1 MFDKLKCLFSF
12 NWFYIVLFLV
22 LSIFS
27 FGDEITVGRETI
39 KMIIKD
45 KQDFSQKS
53 QYVNSKNNKF
63 NFIDIDKISSNDD
76 MLIYTGE
83 IEYIFFHPLI
93 LDSQKGF
100 DTRKNN
106 NRKLYN
112 LFITTDEFKKCLE
125 KLYENDYILVDI
137 FDVYKEVYKEGK
149 FKVQRQDLK
158 IPKGKKPFILFVDD
172 LSYNRYMLNS
182 TSSKLVLDESDFKIK
197 SLSIEDWKEV
207 LSDDKEIIPI
217 LNKFIEEH
225 EDFSLNNAKGVISLT
240 GSEGVFGYN
249 TGKYARRNEKNV
261 ETLRRLSKDIFD
273 AKKVADKLKEDGWK
287 FACHTYDHINF
298 KNVTTDYIK
307 NDIENWFKYVSNI
320 VGTTNI
326 FVYPYDNSI
335 NEGDERFKYLNS
347 NGFNIFCSSD
357 KGINRDSFTLKDHV
371 NIHRDLICYETIKSN
386 KKNFYKIFEDVINKD
401 TRKIKKK
408 NLIY

>member
-76 MLIYTGE
+76 MVIYTGE

-93 LDSQKGF
+93 LDSQRAF

-125 KLYENDYILVDI
+125 KLYENDYMLVDI

-149 FKVQRQDLK
+149 FKIQRQDLK

-172 LSYNRYMLNS
+172 LSYNGYMLNS

-197 SLSIEDWKEV
+197 SLNVEDGKEV

-408 NLIY
+408 I

>member
-106 NRKLYN
+106 TRKLYN

-172 LSYNRYMLNS
+172 LSYNGYMLNS

>member
-12 NWFYIVLFLV
+12 NWFYIVLFLL

-76 MLIYTGE
+76 MVIYTGE

-93 LDSQKGF
+93 LDSQNGF
-100 DTRKNN
+100 DIRKNN

-125 KLYENDYILVDI
+125 KLYENDYMLVDI

-149 FKVQRQDLK
+149 FKIQRQDLK

-197 SLSIEDWKEV
+197 SLNVEDGKEV

-298 KNVTTDYIK
+298 KNVTMDYIK

-408 NLIY
+408 I

>member
-76 MLIYTGE
+76 MVIYTGE

-93 LDSQKGF
+93 LDSQNGF
-100 DTRKNN
+100 DIRKNN

-125 KLYENDYILVDI
+125 KLYENDYIIVDI

-149 FKVQRQDLK
+149 FKIQRQDLK

-197 SLSIEDWKEV
+197 SLNVEDGKEV

-408 NLIY
+408 I

>member
-76 MLIYTGE
+76 MVIYTGE

-93 LDSQKGF
+93 LDSQNGF
-100 DTRKNN
+100 DIRKNN

-125 KLYENDYILVDI
+125 KLYENDYMLVDI

-149 FKVQRQDLK
+149 FKIQRQDLK

-197 SLSIEDWKEV
+197 SLNVEDGKEV

-298 KNVTTDYIK
+298 KNVTMDYIK

-386 KKNFYKIFEDVINKD
+386 NKNFYKIFEDVINKD

-408 NLIY
+408 I

>member
-76 MLIYTGE
+76 MVIYTGE

-93 LDSQKGF
+93 LDSQNGF
-100 DTRKNN
+100 DIRKNN

-125 KLYENDYILVDI
+125 KLYENDYMLVDI

-149 FKVQRQDLK
+149 FKIQRQDLK

-172 LSYNRYMLNS
+172 LSYNGYMLNS

-197 SLSIEDWKEV
+197 SLNVEDGKEV

-273 AKKVADKLKEDGWK
+273 AKKVSDKLKEDGWK

-298 KNVTTDYIK
+298 KNVTMDYIK

-408 NLIY
+408 I

>member
-76 MLIYTGE
+76 MVIYTGE

-93 LDSQKGF
+93 LDSQNGF
-100 DTRKNN
+100 DIRKNN

-125 KLYENDYILVDI
+125 KLYENDYMLVDI

-149 FKVQRQDLK
+149 FKIQRQDLK

-197 SLSIEDWKEV
+197 SLNVEDGKEV

-217 LNKFIEEH
+217 LNKFI
-225 EDFSLNNAKGVISLT
+225 
-240 GSEGVFGYN
+240 
-249 TGKYARRNEKNV
+249 
-261 ETLRRLSKDIFD
+261 
-273 AKKVADKLKEDGWK
+273 
-287 FACHTYDHINF
+287 
-298 KNVTTDYIK
+298 
-307 NDIENWFKYVSNI
+307 
-320 VGTTNI
+320 
-326 FVYPYDNSI
+326 
-335 NEGDERFKYLNS
+335 
-347 NGFNIFCSSD
+347 
-357 KGINRDSFTLKDHV
+357 
-371 NIHRDLICYETIKSN
+371 
-386 KKNFYKIFEDVINKD
+386 
-401 TRKIKKK
+401 
-408 NLIY
+408 

>member
-1 MFDKLKCLFSF
+1 
-12 NWFYIVLFLV
+12 
-22 LSIFS
+22 
-27 FGDEITVGRETI
+27 
-39 KMIIKD
+39 MIL
-45 KQDFSQKS
+45 
-53 QYVNSKNNKF
+53 
-63 NFIDIDKISSNDD
+63 
-76 MLIYTGE
+76 LIC
-83 IEYIFFHPLI
+83 FF
-93 LDSQKGF
+93 
-100 DTRKNN
+100 R
-106 NRKLYN
+106 
-112 LFITTDEFKKCLE
+112 
-125 KLYENDYILVDI
+125 V
-137 FDVYKEVYKEGK
+137 
-149 FKVQRQDLK
+149 
-158 IPKGKKPFILFVDD
+158 
-172 LSYNRYMLNS
+172 
-182 TSSKLVLDESDFKIK
+182 
-197 SLSIEDWKEV
+197 
-207 LSDDKEIIPI
+207 
-217 LNKFIEEH
+217 
-225 EDFSLNNAKGVISLT
+225 SLT

-298 KNVTTDYIK
+298 KNVTMDYIK

-386 KKNFYKIFEDVINKD
+386 KQNFYKIFEDVINKD

-408 NLIY
+408 I

>member
-76 MLIYTGE
+76 MVIYTGE

-93 LDSQKGF
+93 LDSQNGF
-100 DTRKNN
+100 DIRKNN

-125 KLYENDYILVDI
+125 KLYENDYMLVDI

-149 FKVQRQDLK
+149 FKIQRQDLK

-197 SLSIEDWKEV
+197 SLNVEDGKEV

-357 KGINRDSFTLKDHV
+357 KGINRDSFTLKDNV

-408 NLIY
+408 I

>member
-12 NWFYIVLFLV
+12 NWFYIVLFLL

-76 MLIYTGE
+76 MVIYTGE

-93 LDSQKGF
+93 LDSQNGF
-100 DTRKNN
+100 DIRKNN

-125 KLYENDYILVDI
+125 KLYENDYMLVDI

-149 FKVQRQDLK
+149 FKIQRQDLK

-172 LSYNRYMLNS
+172 LSYNGYMLNS

-197 SLSIEDWKEV
+197 SLNVEDGKEV

-249 TGKYARRNEKNV
+249 TGKYAKKKKKNV

-298 KNVTTDYIK
+298 KNVTMYYIK

-408 NLIY
+408 I

>member
-12 NWFYIVLFLV
+12 NWFYIVLFLL

-76 MLIYTGE
+76 MVIYTGE

-93 LDSQKGF
+93 LDSQNGF
-100 DTRKNN
+100 DIRKNN

-125 KLYENDYILVDI
+125 KLYENDYMLVDI

-149 FKVQRQDLK
+149 FKIQRQDLK

-172 LSYNRYMLNS
+172 LSYNGYMLNS

-197 SLSIEDWKEV
+197 SLNVEDGKEV

-298 KNVTTDYIK
+298 KNVTMDYIK

-408 NLIY
+408 I

>member
-76 MLIYTGE
+76 MVIYTGE

-93 LDSQKGF
+93 LDSQNGF
-100 DTRKNN
+100 DIRKNN

-125 KLYENDYILVDI
+125 KLYENDYMLVDI

-149 FKVQRQDLK
+149 FKIQRQDLK

-172 LSYNRYMLNS
+172 LSYNGYMLNS

-197 SLSIEDWKEV
+197 SLNVEDGKEV
-207 LSDDKEIIPI
+207 LSDDREIIPI

-298 KNVTTDYIK
+298 KNVTMYYIK

-408 NLIY
+408 I

>member
-76 MLIYTGE
+76 MVIYTGE

-93 LDSQKGF
+93 LDSQDGF
-100 DTRKNN
+100 DIRKNN

-125 KLYENDYILVDI
+125 KLYENDYMLVDI

-149 FKVQRQDLK
+149 FKIQRQDLK

-172 LSYNRYMLNS
+172 LSYNGYMLNS

-197 SLSIEDWKEV
+197 SLNVEDGKEV

-298 KNVTTDYIK
+298 KNVTMDYIK

-408 NLIY
+408 I

>member
-76 MLIYTGE
+76 MVIYTGE

-172 LSYNRYMLNS
+172 LSYNGYMLNS

-249 TGKYARRNEKNV
+249 TGKYARGNEKNV

>member
-76 MLIYTGE
+76 MVIYTGE

-93 LDSQKGF
+93 LDSQNGF
-100 DTRKNN
+100 DIRKNN

-125 KLYENDYILVDI
+125 KLYENDYMLVDI

-149 FKVQRQDLK
+149 FKIQRQDLK

-172 LSYNRYMLNS
+172 LSYNGYMLNS

-197 SLSIEDWKEV
+197 SLNVEDGKEV

-357 KGINRDSFTLKDHV
+357 KGINRDSFTLKDNV

-408 NLIY
+408 I

>member
-76 MLIYTGE
+76 MVIYTGE

-93 LDSQKGF
+93 LDSQNGF
-100 DTRKNN
+100 DIRKNN

-125 KLYENDYILVDI
+125 KLYENDYMLVDI

-149 FKVQRQDLK
+149 FKIQRQDLK

-197 SLSIEDWKEV
+197 SLNVKDGKEV

-298 KNVTTDYIK
+298 KNVTMDYIK

-408 NLIY
+408 I

>member
-76 MLIYTGE
+76 MVIYTGE

-106 NRKLYN
+106 TRKLYN

-172 LSYNRYMLNS
+172 LSYNGYMLNS

-249 TGKYARRNEKNV
+249 TGKYARRSEKNV

>member
-76 MLIYTGE
+76 MVIYTGE

-106 NRKLYN
+106 TRKLYN

-172 LSYNRYMLNS
+172 LSYNGYMLNS

>member
-76 MLIYTGE
+76 MVIYTGE

-93 LDSQKGF
+93 LDSQNGF
-100 DTRKNN
+100 DIRKNN

-125 KLYENDYILVDI
+125 KLYENDYMLVDI

-149 FKVQRQDLK
+149 FKIQRQDLK

-172 LSYNRYMLNS
+172 LSYNGYMLNS

-197 SLSIEDWKEV
+197 SLNVEDGKEV

-298 KNVTTDYIK
+298 KNVTMDYIK

-371 NIHRDLICYETIKSN
+371 NIHRDLICYETIKSK

-408 NLIY
+408 I

>member
-76 MLIYTGE
+76 MVIYTGE

-106 NRKLYN
+106 TRKLYN

-172 LSYNRYMLNS
+172 LSYNGYMLNS

-287 FACHTYDHINF
+287 FACHTYDLINF

>member
-76 MLIYTGE
+76 MVIYTGE

-93 LDSQKGF
+93 LDSQNGF
-100 DTRKNN
+100 DIRKNN

-125 KLYENDYILVDI
+125 KLYENDYMLVDI

-149 FKVQRQDLK
+149 FKIQRQDLK

-172 LSYNRYMLNS
+172 LSYNGYMLNS

-197 SLSIEDWKEV
+197 SLNVEDGKEV

-298 KNVTTDYIK
+298 KNVTMDYIK

-357 KGINRDSFTLKDHV
+357 KGINRDSFTLKDNV

-408 NLIY
+408 I

>member
-1 MFDKLKCLFSF
+1 
-12 NWFYIVLFLV
+12 
-22 LSIFS
+22 
-27 FGDEITVGRETI
+27 
-39 KMIIKD
+39 
-45 KQDFSQKS
+45 
-53 QYVNSKNNKF
+53 
-63 NFIDIDKISSNDD
+63 
-76 MLIYTGE
+76 
-83 IEYIFFHPLI
+83 
-93 LDSQKGF
+93 
-100 DTRKNN
+100 
-106 NRKLYN
+106 
-112 LFITTDEFKKCLE
+112 LE
-125 KLYENDYILVDI
+125 KLYENDYMLVDI

-149 FKVQRQDLK
+149 FKIQRQDLK

-172 LSYNRYMLNS
+172 LSYNGYMLNS

-197 SLSIEDWKEV
+197 SLNVEDGKEV

-298 KNVTTDYIK
+298 KNVTMDYIK

-408 NLIY
+408 I

>member
-76 MLIYTGE
+76 MVIYTGE

-93 LDSQKGF
+93 LDSQDGF
-100 DTRKNN
+100 DIRKNN

-125 KLYENDYILVDI
+125 KLYENDYMLVDI

-149 FKVQRQDLK
+149 FKIQRQDLK

-172 LSYNRYMLNS
+172 LSYNGYMLNS

-197 SLSIEDWKEV
+197 SLNVEDGKEV

-408 NLIY
+408 I

>member
-12 NWFYIVLFLV
+12 NWFYIVLFLL

-76 MLIYTGE
+76 MVIYTGE

-93 LDSQKGF
+93 LDSQNGF
-100 DTRKNN
+100 DIRKNN

-125 KLYENDYILVDI
+125 KLYENDYMLVDI

-149 FKVQRQDLK
+149 FKIQRQDLK

-172 LSYNRYMLNS
+172 LSYNGYMLNS

-197 SLSIEDWKEV
+197 SLNVEDGKEV

-298 KNVTTDYIK
+298 KNVTMYYIK
-307 NDIENWFKYVSNI
+307 NVIGNWFKYVSNI

-326 FVYPYDNSI
+326 IVYPYDNSI

-408 NLIY
+408 I

>member
-76 MLIYTGE
+76 MVIYTGE

-93 LDSQKGF
+93 LDSQNGF
-100 DTRKNN
+100 DIRKNN

-125 KLYENDYILVDI
+125 KLYENDYMLVDI

-149 FKVQRQDLK
+149 FKIQRQDLK

-172 LSYNRYMLNS
+172 LSYNGYMLNS

-197 SLSIEDWKEV
+197 SLNVEDGKEV

-298 KNVTTDYIK
+298 KNVTMDYIK

-408 NLIY
+408 I

>member
-76 MLIYTGE
+76 MVIYTGE

-93 LDSQKGF
+93 LDSQNGF
-100 DTRKNN
+100 DIRKNN

-125 KLYENDYILVDI
+125 KLYENDYMLVDI

-149 FKVQRQDLK
+149 FKIQRQDLK

-172 LSYNRYMLNS
+172 LSYNGYMLNS

-197 SLSIEDWKEV
+197 SLNVEDGKEV

-225 EDFSLNNAKGVISLT
+225 EDFSLNNAKGGISLT

-298 KNVTTDYIK
+298 KNVTMDYIK

-408 NLIY
+408 I

>member
-76 MLIYTGE
+76 MVIYTGE

-149 FKVQRQDLK
+149 FKIQRQDLK

-172 LSYNRYMLNS
+172 LSYNGYMLNS
-182 TSSKLVLDESDFKIK
+182 TSLKLVLDESDFKIK
-197 SLSIEDWKEV
+197 SLSVEEGKEV
-207 LSDDKEIIPI
+207 LSNDKEIIPI

-326 FVYPYDNSI
+326 FVYPYDNCI
-335 NEGDERFKYLNS
+335 NEGDERFKYLNL
-347 NGFNIFCSSD
+347 NGFNIFCSSG
-357 KGINRDSFTLKDHV
+357 KGINKDSFTLKDHV

-386 KKNFYKIFEDVINKD
+386 KKIFYKIFEDVINKD
-401 TRKIKKK
+401 SRKIKKK
-408 NLIY
+408 I

>member
-12 NWFYIVLFLV
+12 NWFYIVLFLL

-76 MLIYTGE
+76 MVIYTGE

-93 LDSQKGF
+93 LDSQNGF
-100 DTRKNN
+100 DIRKNN

-125 KLYENDYILVDI
+125 KLYENDYMLVDI

-149 FKVQRQDLK
+149 FKIQRQDLK

-172 LSYNRYMLNS
+172 LSYNGYMLNS

-197 SLSIEDWKEV
+197 SLNVEDGKEV

-298 KNVTTDYIK
+298 KNVTMYYIK

-408 NLIY
+408 I

>member
-76 MLIYTGE
+76 MVIYTGE

-93 LDSQKGF
+93 LDSQNGF
-100 DTRKNN
+100 DIRKNN

-125 KLYENDYILVDI
+125 KLYENDYMLVDI

-149 FKVQRQDLK
+149 FKIQRQDLK

-172 LSYNRYMLNS
+172 LSYNGYMLNS

-197 SLSIEDWKEV
+197 SLNVEDGKEV

-408 NLIY
+408 I

>member
-76 MLIYTGE
+76 MVIYTGE

-93 LDSQKGF
+93 LDSQNGF
-100 DTRKNN
+100 DIRKNN

-125 KLYENDYILVDI
+125 KLYENDYMLVDI

-149 FKVQRQDLK
+149 FKIQRQDLK

-197 SLSIEDWKEV
+197 SLNVEDGKEV

-408 NLIY
+408 I

>member
-76 MLIYTGE
+76 MVIYTGE

-172 LSYNRYMLNS
+172 LSYNGYMLNS

>member
-63 NFIDIDKISSNDD
+63 NFIDIDKISYNDD
-76 MLIYTGE
+76 MVIYTGE

-93 LDSQKGF
+93 LDSQNGF
-100 DTRKNN
+100 DIRKNN

-125 KLYENDYILVDI
+125 KLYENDYMLVDI

-149 FKVQRQDLK
+149 FKIQRQDLK

-197 SLSIEDWKEV
+197 SLNVEDGKEV

-298 KNVTTDYIK
+298 KNVTMDYIK

-408 NLIY
+408 I

>member
-53 QYVNSKNNKF
+53 QYVNSKNNKV

-76 MLIYTGE
+76 MVVYTGE

-93 LDSQKGF
+93 LDSQRAF
-100 DTRKNN
+100 DIRKNS

-149 FKVQRQDLK
+149 FKIQRQDLK

-197 SLSIEDWKEV
+197 SLSVEEGEEV

-326 FVYPYDNSI
+326 FVYPYDNCI

-347 NGFNIFCSSD
+347 NGFNIFCSSG
-357 KGINRDSFTLKDHV
+357 KGINKDSFTLKDHV

-386 KKNFYKIFEDVINKD
+386 KKIFYKIFEDVINKD
-401 TRKIKKK
+401 SRKIKKK
-408 NLIY
+408 I

>member
-76 MLIYTGE
+76 MVIYTGE

-93 LDSQKGF
+93 LDSQNGF
-100 DTRKNN
+100 DIRKNN

-125 KLYENDYILVDI
+125 KLYENDYMLVDI

-149 FKVQRQDLK
+149 FKIQRQDLK

-197 SLSIEDWKEV
+197 SLNVEDGKEV

-298 KNVTTDYIK
+298 KNVTMDYIK

-357 KGINRDSFTLKDHV
+357 KGINRDSFTLKDNV

-408 NLIY
+408 I

>member
-45 KQDFSQKS
+45 KQDFSKKS

-76 MLIYTGE
+76 MVIYTGE

-93 LDSQKGF
+93 LDSQNGF
-100 DTRKNN
+100 DIRKNN

-125 KLYENDYILVDI
+125 KLYENDYMLVDI

-149 FKVQRQDLK
+149 FKIQRQDLK

-172 LSYNRYMLNS
+172 LSYNGYMLNS

-197 SLSIEDWKEV
+197 SLNVEDGKEV

-408 NLIY
+408 I

>member
-172 LSYNRYMLNS
+172 LSYNGYMLNS
-182 TSSKLVLDESDFKIK
+182 ISSKLVLDESDFKIK

>member
-76 MLIYTGE
+76 MVIYTGE

-93 LDSQKGF
+93 LDSQNGF
-100 DTRKNN
+100 DIRKNN

-125 KLYENDYILVDI
+125 KLYENDYMLVDI

-149 FKVQRQDLK
+149 FKIQRQDLK

-197 SLSIEDWKEV
+197 SLNVEDGKEV

-298 KNVTTDYIK
+298 KNVTMDYIK

-408 NLIY
+408 I

>member
-12 NWFYIVLFLV
+12 NWFYIVLFLL

-76 MLIYTGE
+76 MVIYTGE

-93 LDSQKGF
+93 LDSQNGF
-100 DTRKNN
+100 DIRKNN

-125 KLYENDYILVDI
+125 KLYENDYMLVDI

-149 FKVQRQDLK
+149 FKIQRQDLK

-197 SLSIEDWKEV
+197 SLNVEDGKEV

-408 NLIY
+408 I